1 MGACRCRL
9 KKTPTCPLRQ
19 SAYLLHRT
27 QSSCPTTFILAFLI
41 FPSYVYN
48 IYVKILSALGRNIV
62 PRLQF
67 SLSLFDNP
75 FQFIAF
81 IESSQKRFL
90 SFFLYVPSPR
100 NIPKL
105 LRVISPPFYKFLKS
119 SSCLFV
125 SLSLSFTHVS
135 NSSHRLSCQFM

>member
-41 FPSYVYN
+41 FSSYIYN
-48 IYVKILSALGRNIV
+48 IYVSQCTRKKHSPTSSIL
-62 PRLQF
+62 